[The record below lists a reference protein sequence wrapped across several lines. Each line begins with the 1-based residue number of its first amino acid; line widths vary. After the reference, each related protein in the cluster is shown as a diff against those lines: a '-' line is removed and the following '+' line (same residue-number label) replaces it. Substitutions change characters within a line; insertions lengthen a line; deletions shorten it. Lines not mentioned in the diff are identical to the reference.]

1 MFDITN
7 MLEPKT
13 ISEALAMLSSNP
25 KLKIIAGGT
34 DVLIRIHHGSL
45 EEVELLSLRNVEGLD
60 EITLL
65 EDGSISIGAMAS
77 FSKVFRNEIINKY
90 IPVLSE
96 AVVTVGG
103 PQIRN
108 VATIGGNICNGAV
121 SADSA
126 STMFALNA
134 VLKLESADGERTV
147 PIQEFYEG
155 PGKVKLQTGEILTA
169 FLISKENYEQ
179 MNGHYI
185 KYSNRKALD
194 IAIIGVSVVC
204 KVNNEKFDD
213 LRIAYGVAAPTPIRC
228 SEAEVYAKGRVIS
241 EETIKEIT
249 HLALKSSKARDSWRA
264 SKAYREQLLETL
276 TQRAIK
282 EAIRK
287 AGGDEIE

>member
-13 ISEALAMLSSNP
+13 LSEALAMLGSNP

-34 DVLIRIHHGSL
+34 DVLIRLHHGSL
-45 EEVELLSLRNVEGLD
+45 EEVELLSLRNIKDLE

-65 EDGSISIGAMAS
+65 EDGTISIGAMAS
-77 FSKVFRNEIINKY
+77 FSKVFRNEIINRY

-96 AVVTVGG
+96 AVVTIGG

-155 PGKVKLQTGEILTA
+155 PGKVRLKAGEILTA

-179 MNGHYI
+179 RNGHYI

-204 KVNNEKFDD
+204 NVDNGKFDD
-213 LRIAYGVAAPTPIRC
+213 LRIAFGVAAPTPIRC
-228 SEAEVYAKGRVIS
+228 SEAEAYAKGRVIS

-249 HLALKSSKARDSWRA
+249 LLALKSSKARDSWRA

-282 EAIRK
+282 EAIRR